1 MSLLLDNGIIDV
13 VEFGRY
19 WEETGMK
26 NIPIQ
31 WLVLEETDEYLFLT
45 TKETIISKFFDKVS
59 SSWIDSDIRR
69 WLNNDFINLAFN
81 EYEKPSIIEKEIDTI
96 FGEDVMRYKEK
107 FCNNKVVTSEDKL
120 FLLSIEEV
128 EKHFSTQNSRI
139 AEQGKYA
146 LNTLE
151 EDRKFTNSWWL
162 RNSGVGLFG
171 ESPILVLE
179 DGMFYLEAAPLNLEG
194 IRPAMFIK
202 HNYYEFI
209 PCENQLTFDL

>member
-1 MSLLLDNGIIDV
+1 MRLLLDNGITDV

-26 NIPIQ
+26 NTPIQ

-45 TKETIISKFFDKVS
+45 TKETIISKSFDKVS

-69 WLNNDFINLAFN
+69 WLNTDFINLAFN
-81 EYEKPSIIEKEIDTI
+81 EYEKPSIIEKKIDTI
-96 FGEDVMRYKEK
+96 FGEDVLCYKEK

-151 EDRKFTNSWWL
+151 ENRKFTNSWWL
-162 RNSGVGLFG
+162 RNSGVGVFG
-171 ESPILVLE
+171 EYPILVLE
-179 DGMFYLEAAPLNLEG
+179 DGTFYLDAAPFNLEG
-194 IRPAMFIK
+194 IRPVMFIK
-202 HNYYEFI
+202 RNYHEFI
-209 PCENQLTFDL
+209 PCENQLSFDL